1 MQSWEDK
8 LEEEVLTPTSLMGG
22 GGGSLAHVLQY
33 AGREVEEEKEFFAFS
48 YVEQP
53 GNINKTADQVLV
65 LKFFVFYPRESGV
78 DTLAVRSRLMHKMHV
93 KINVTSI
100 SFWPLFLLFGN
111 ITNSSTALTLVLLL
125 LVVVALSDGLCPR
138 TANFQDIFIIS
149 SIQVHELTLEVDGV
163 LAVSNNSNF

>member
-1 MQSWEDK
+1 M
-8 LEEEVLTPTSLMGG
+8 
-22 GGGSLAHVLQY
+22 
-33 AGREVEEEKEFFAFS
+33 
-48 YVEQP
+48 EQP

-65 LKFFVFYPRESGV
+65 LNIFVFYPRESGV

-100 SFWPLFLLFGN
+100 SFWPFFLLFGN
-111 ITNSSTALTLVLLL
+111 ITNSSTALTLVFPLLL
-125 LVVVALSDGLCPR
+125 LLVVALSDGPCPR

-163 LAVSNNSNF
+163 LAVSNNSNFLIGVNNFDYTH